1 MAWRAAPK
9 GRGFGGVANA
19 AALGLPAAWPR
30 GVVPRGPSPLWSR
43 AFRPVA
49 ESADWPER
57 GAGSRGQGVLVG
69 WALLQDTFF
78 WQKCPLHGYFWVVL
92 GWVVLFPGCWSP
104 GGEVPC
110 VLVSARMRSR
120 LAPLPASASALVG
133 GFAMMMGLFL
143 ALGDVTWNYEVKP

>member
-1 MAWRAAPK
+1 MGSTTRHLFLAEMPSPRVFL
-9 GRGFGGVANA
+9 GS
-19 AALGLPAAWPR
+19 LGL
-30 GVVPRGPSPLWSR
+30 GNLVSR
-43 AFRPVA
+43 
-49 ESADWPER
+49 
-57 GAGSRGQGVLVG
+57 VLV
-69 WALLQDTFF
+69 
-78 WQKCPLHGYFWVVL
+78 
-92 GWVVLFPGCWSP
+92 P